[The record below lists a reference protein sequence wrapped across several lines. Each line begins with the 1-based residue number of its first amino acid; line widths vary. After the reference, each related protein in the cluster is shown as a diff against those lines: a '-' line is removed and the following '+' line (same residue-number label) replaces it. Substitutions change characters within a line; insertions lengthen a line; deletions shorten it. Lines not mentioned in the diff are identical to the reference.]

1 MAFTMHAHSG
11 QFCPGHAVDQLE
23 DIILHAISL
32 GYKTIGLTEHMPRYE
47 EQDLYPE
54 EVCLTLPCIHL
65 FPSLVYYLAL
75 HSILLTP
82 TPPSHIHMSLIL
94 SHSPSHTTTLSFSLT
109 QLLTQPLTHI
119 LLTHIPPKSQHK
131 SHKITPHLT
140 LNLQLSDPQ
149 ASLQALPPRHEAYI
163 LEARRLQKKY
173 SPQIHIIIAFEA
185 EFIRPS
191 YAPLVQALFD
201 ASPHVDYFIGS
212 VHHVHSIPIDY
223 DKATYAA
230 GVTAAG
236 GSEERLYEDYYDL
249 QYEMLKALKP
259 RIVGHFDLIRLMSED
274 PGRDVRQWSGVWEK
288 IRRNL
293 EYAEQIGA
301 WLECNSAALRKGLDE
316 PYPGRII
323 SEVSYIQIPH
333 ESTSSPK
340 YQHQGIFY

>member
-54 EVCLTLPCIHL
+54 E
-65 FPSLVYYLAL
+65 
-75 HSILLTP
+75 
-82 TPPSHIHMSLIL
+82 
-94 SHSPSHTTTLSFSLT
+94 
-109 QLLTQPLTHI
+109 
-119 LLTHIPPKSQHK
+119 
-131 SHKITPHLT
+131 
-140 LNLQLSDPQ
+140 LSDPQ

-201 ASPHVDYFIGS
+201 ASLHVDYFIGS

-230 GVTAAG
+230 AVTAAG

-249 QYEMLKALKP
+249 QYDMLRALKP

-274 PGRDVRQWSGVWEK
+274 PGRDVRQWKGVWEK

-293 EYAEQIGA
+293 EYAAKIGA

-323 SEVSYIQIPH
+323 SEEWLKLGGKFTMSDDSHGIAQVATNYSRALAFL
-333 ESTSSPK
+333 ESLGVKHVWTFERKDHPEAGETTKAELIDVGVPLSEFRRNFS
-340 YQHQGIFY
+340 

>member
-1 MAFTMHAHSG
+1 MPIRASSALAMPST
-11 QFCPGHAVDQLE
+11 
-23 DIILHAISL
+23 SL
-32 GYKTIGLTEHMPRYE
+32 RTLSCT
-47 EQDLYPE
+47 LYRLGIKP
-54 EVCLTLPCIHL
+54 
-65 FPSLVYYLAL
+65 LAL
-75 HSILLTP
+75 QSTCLAMKNKTCIQKSSP
-82 TPPSHIHMSLIL
+82 TPKPPSKL
-94 SHSPSHTTTLSFSLT
+94 F
-109 QLLTQPLTHI
+109 
-119 LLTHIPPKSQHK
+119 
-131 SHKITPHLT
+131 
-140 LNLQLSDPQ
+140 
-149 ASLQALPPRHEAYI
+149 PRHEAYI

-230 GVTAAG
+230 AVAAAG

-249 QYEMLKALKP
+249 QYDMLRALKP

-274 PGRDVRQWSGVWEK
+274 PGRDVRQWKGVWEK

-293 EYAEQIGA
+293 EYAAEIGA

-323 SEVSYIQIPH
+323 SEEWLKLGGKFTMSDDSHGIAQVATNYSRALTFL
-333 ESTSSPK
+333 ESLGVKHVWTFERKNHPEAGETTKAELIESGVPLSE
-340 YQHQGIFY
+340 FRRNFS

>member
-54 EVCLTLPCIHL
+54 E
-65 FPSLVYYLAL
+65 
-75 HSILLTP
+75 
-82 TPPSHIHMSLIL
+82 
-94 SHSPSHTTTLSFSLT
+94 
-109 QLLTQPLTHI
+109 
-119 LLTHIPPKSQHK
+119 
-131 SHKITPHLT
+131 
-140 LNLQLSDPQ
+140 LSDPQ

-230 GVTAAG
+230 AVAAAG

-259 RIVGHFDLIRLMSED
+259 RIVGHFDLIRLMSEE
-274 PGRDVRQWSGVWEK
+274 PGRDVRQWKGVWEK
-288 IRRNL
+288 IWRNL
-293 EYAEQIGA
+293 EYAEKIGA

-323 SEVSYIQIPH
+323 SEEWLKLGGKFTMSDDSHGIAQVATNYSRALTFL
-333 ESTSSPK
+333 ESLGVKHVWTFERENHPEAGETTKAELIESGVPLSE
-340 YQHQGIFY
+340 FRRNFS

>member
-1 MAFTMHAHSG
+1 MAFTMHSHSG

-47 EQDLYPE
+47 ERDLYPE
-54 EVCLTLPCIHL
+54 E
-65 FPSLVYYLAL
+65 
-75 HSILLTP
+75 
-82 TPPSHIHMSLIL
+82 
-94 SHSPSHTTTLSFSLT
+94 
-109 QLLTQPLTHI
+109 
-119 LLTHIPPKSQHK
+119 
-131 SHKITPHLT
+131 
-140 LNLQLSDPQ
+140 LSDPQ
-149 ASLQALPPRHEAYI
+149 ASLQALPPRHESYLI
-163 LEARRLQKKY
+163 EARRLQQKY
-173 SPQIHIIIAFEA
+173 ASQIHIIIAFEA

-191 YAPLVQALFD
+191 YTPLVQSLNE
-201 ASPHVDYFIGS
+201 SPFVDYFIGS

-230 GVTAAG
+230 AVAAAG

-249 QYEMLKALKP
+249 QYEMLQALKP

-274 PGRDVRQWSGVWEK
+274 PGRDVRQWPGVWQK

-293 EYAEQIGA
+293 EYAAQIGA

-323 SEVSYIQIPH
+323 SEEWLQLGGKFTMSDDSHGIAQVATNYSRALSFLESLGVEQVWTFQRQNHLEAGETSKATLNDVGVSL
-333 ESTSSPK
+333 K
-340 YQHQGIFY
+340 DFRQHFP